1 MIRLN
6 TEPKKIENF
15 CMNGYYFSFDSFDED
30 SKKNFFY
37 FANQIILNE
46 NFSSQLEENK
56 VPFIDM
62 ITEMYLFK
70 NIPMAYNAKR
80 SIKSLFLIKNI

>member
-46 NFSSQLEENK
+46 NFINNW
-56 VPFIDM
+56 
-62 ITEMYLFK
+62 
-70 NIPMAYNAKR
+70 NIPTGCRRACKFYSQTGRLPSKFWTYSNGSNFR
-80 SIKSLFLIKNI
+80 Q